1 MRSKR
6 LWTLRCANRIST
18 FLRSLLDPSRGLAIC
33 VGTLR
38 LASRPWARLDPI
50 RCNVRPR
57 AIAVRAYQRPRLHH
71 KPPRM
76 SAIDRVSVLRAA
88 DAAARWHVHQRRK
101 GAAEEPYV
109 NHLLEVATEIGPIFE
124 STR

>member
-1 MRSKR
+1 
-6 LWTLRCANRIST
+6 
-18 FLRSLLDPSRGLAIC
+18 
-33 VGTLR
+33 
-38 LASRPWARLDPI
+38 
-50 RCNVRPR
+50 
-57 AIAVRAYQRPRLHH
+57 
-71 KPPRM
+71 M

-109 NHLLEVATEIGPIFE
+109 NHLLEVATQIGPIFE